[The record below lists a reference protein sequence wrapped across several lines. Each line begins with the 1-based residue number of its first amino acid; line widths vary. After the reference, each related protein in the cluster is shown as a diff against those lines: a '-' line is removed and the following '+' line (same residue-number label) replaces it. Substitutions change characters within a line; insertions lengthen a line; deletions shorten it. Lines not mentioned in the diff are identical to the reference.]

1 MAKGDKPAPVAAAPK
16 GQAAP
21 AKKASGK
28 KEVKLTFNQQHAHLF
43 HSEKR
48 DYRVGRDLP
57 PVRNLT
63 RFVKWPRYVRLQ
75 RQRAILKKRLKV
87 PPTINHFTKTL
98 DANQATTLFKLL
110 ANYRPESASEKKQ
123 RLLTAAKAEVKG
135 AALDPAKKP
144 KVVKFGLNHVTSLVE
159 SKKAKLVVIAHDV
172 DPIDLVVWLPAL
184 CRKMDVPYVIVK
196 GKARLGALVHLKNA
210 AAVAITDVRKEH
222 QAALN
227 QFVENTRSMYSDAA
241 AAARKWGG
249 GIMGNKAQVKV
260 AQREKALARE
270 RAAVSRA

>member
-1 MAKGDKPAPVAAAPK
+1 MLRTLSAATRATIVQRVVGHLSVSQCLRRLVCVFSSDSISPICDFHSLQPHLSLSFCAPPIIALSLFSIFSLSRLVALFYFQAKGDKPAPVAAAPK

-98 DANQATTLFKLL
+98 DANQGMYFSSIFMRLADLL
-110 ANYRPESASEKKQ
+110 LCLSLPCRGDLSS
-123 RLLTAAKAEVKG
+123 LL
-135 AALDPAKKP
+135 L
-144 KVVKFGLNHVTSLVE
+144 GLSVYPFRNSCMCSICV
-159 SKKAKLVVIAHDV
+159 
-172 DPIDLVVWLPAL
+172 
-184 CRKMDVPYVIVK
+184 
-196 GKARLGALVHLKNA
+196 
-210 AAVAITDVRKEH
+210 
-222 QAALN
+222 
-227 QFVENTRSMYSDAA
+227 
-241 AAARKWGG
+241 
-249 GIMGNKAQVKV
+249 
-260 AQREKALARE
+260 
-270 RAAVSRA
+270 